1 MQKIKLTQH
10 NLKHFFSPVGP
21 LHSHHTETYWP
32 YDFVDRNSK
41 TLYVTIGDSW
51 TWGSG
56 IITGY
61 IGYNAPAKKQEER
74 KQNLYGN
81 IITKSK
87 NYDWLNIGGVGQG
100 NYWIADKVFELRRLL
115 PRLEYNKVVVHCV
128 LTSVGRWFGTWQDS
142 TEDHRQFFQSTIG
155 TNEQDYENFLVDLNR
170 KQIAKIQ
177 LLFSSV
183 DNVEFYIGTNVVEL
197 CGTDQLPKIHII
209 DTPWY
214 HLLTDTRL
222 DNVFVDIEST
232 KYLPNIE
239 NYLTTSDQK
248 FAFQKWMMKKIEQ
261 AETQH
266 QMLGQMLCVAED
278 KCHPNA
284 QGHETYAKYILENY
298 L

>member
-1 MQKIKLTQH
+1 MQNIKLTQH

-56 IITGY
+56 VITGY
-61 IGYNAPAKKQEER
+61 IGYDAPAKKQEER

-81 IITKSK
+81 IITMNK
-87 NYDWLNIGGVGQG
+87 NYDWLNLGSYASG

-115 PRLEYNKVVVHCV
+115 PRLKYDKVIVHCV
-128 LTSVGRWFGTWQDS
+128 FTGVGRWFGTWQDS
-142 TEDHRQFFQSTIG
+142 TEDHKHFFQSHIG

-177 LLFSSV
+177 LLFSTT
-183 DNVEFYIGTNVVEL
+183 DNVEFYVGTNAVEL
-197 CGTDQLPKIHII
+197 CGIDKLPKKHII
-209 DTPWY
+209 NKPWY
-214 HLLTDTRL
+214 HLLTETRL
-222 DNVFVDIEST
+222 DNIFIDIESI

-248 FAFQKWMMKKIEQ
+248 FAFQKWMMEKIQQ
-261 AETQH
+261 AETQDE
-266 QMLGQMLCVAED
+266 MLGQMPCVED
-278 KCHPNA
+278 KGHPNA
-284 QGHETYAKYILENY
+284 QGHQTYAKYILEN
-298 L
+298 LL